1 VEGPTTRDPHPPL
14 RASPADHAAP
24 VSVDLDKESSPVQIG
39 VIGAGSCS
47 EETARKAEEV
57 GRAIARRGAIL
68 ICGGMGGVME
78 AAARGAREEGG
89 ITVGILPGE
98 DPGGGNRH
106 LTVRVATGFG
116 HGRNVL
122 IPRSC
127 NGVIAIAGGYG
138 TLSEIAL
145 ARKMG
150 VPVVGVD
157 TWDPDGSFPVVPG
170 GEEAVDLL
178 FRRMEK

>member
-1 VEGPTTRDPHPPL
+1 M
-14 RASPADHAAP
+14 
-24 VSVDLDKESSPVQIG
+24 QIG

-47 EETARKAEEV
+47 EEIARKAEEV

-89 ITVGILPGE
+89 ITVGILPGD
-98 DPGGGNRH
+98 DPESGNRH
-106 LTVRVATGFG
+106 LAVRVATGFG

-127 NGVIAIAGGYG
+127 HGVIAVAGGYG

-145 ARKMG
+145 TLKMG
-150 VPVVGVD
+150 VPLVGVE
-157 TWDPDGSFPVVPG
+157 TWDPDGSFPVVSG

-178 FRRMEK
+178 FRRLEP